1 MPVHLLGTKAEHF
14 RITDSG
20 DMFGRAFNTAGE
32 SERLALLSSGAFAD
46 L

>member
-1 MPVHLLGTKAEHF
+1 MRVYLVGTNREH
-14 RITDSG
+14 RRADSG